1 MVKLTEIRELAR
13 TIAQEFKPERIVLFG
28 SHARGAAA
36 GESDVDLLV
45 ILSFRGKGCRKA
57 VEILERVK
65 PVFALDLVLR
75 TPEQFE
81 QRIQQGDFF
90 LRRIAQ
96 EGVVLYEN
104 PHA

>member
-1 MVKLTEIRELAR
+1 MVKLSEIRELAY
-13 TIAQEFKPERIVLFG
+13 TIAREFKPERIVLFG
-28 SHARGAAA
+28 SHARGSAG

-65 PVFALDLVLR
+65 PAFALDLLLR

-81 QRIQQGDFF
+81 QRVEQGDFF

>member
-1 MVKLTEIRELAR
+1 MVKFSEI
-13 TIAQEFKPERIVLFG
+13 QEFAGMIAREFEPQKIVLFG
-28 SHARGAAA
+28 SHSRGAASE
-36 GESDVDLLV
+36 ESDVDLLV

-57 VEILERVK
+57 VEILERLK
-65 PVFALDLVLR
+65 PAFALDLLLR

-90 LRRIAQ
+90 LRKIAQ

>member
-1 MVKLTEIRELAR
+1 MVKLSEIRKL
-13 TIAQEFKPERIVLFG
+13 AQEIAREFEPERIVLFG
-28 SHARGAAA
+28 SHARGTAA
-36 GESDVDLLV
+36 GESDVDMLV

-65 PVFALDLVLR
+65 PSFALDLLLR

-81 QRIQQGDFF
+81 ERIRQGDFF

>member
-1 MVKLTEIRELAR
+1 M
-13 TIAQEFKPERIVLFG
+13 PE
-28 SHARGAAA
+28 
-36 GESDVDLLV
+36 
-45 ILSFRGKGCRKA
+45 A

-65 PVFALDLVLR
+65 PAFALDLLLR